1 MDMNFREQ
9 VYKAVQKIP
18 EGKVSTYGAVAAYI
32 GRPHASRM
40 VGCQLHFNNDP
51 ERVPCYRVV
60 FKDGSLSP
68 AFAFGGCDE
77 QRRLL
82 EAENVVFLDNGKVD
96 MEKCLYIKSF

>member
-51 ERVPCYRVV
+51 ERVPCYKVV

-68 AFAFGGCDE
+68 AFAFGGANV
-77 QRRLL
+77 QRAML
-82 EAENVVFLDNGKVD
+82 EDDGVEFTPDGKVK
-96 MEKCLYIKSF
+96 EEYIIREL

>member
-51 ERVPCYRVV
+51 DHVPCYRVV

-68 AFAFGGCDE
+68 AFAFGGANV
-77 QRRLL
+77 QRAML
-82 EAENVVFLDNGKVD
+82 EDDGVEFTPDGKVK
-96 MEKCLYIKSF
+96 EEYIIQEL